1 MASVSRSSLTNEEVP
16 QVRERL
22 FRAIEC
28 SKAEK
33 KGTYGSFLTPQVVE
47 IIHWPELRPKMN
59 LDFIVPTMEPSVE
72 PGPSISQEV
81 PLIED
86 LLSCFLGVSGQFIVP
101 EPLEEPWAV
110 RTFTINNRIDL
121 KLAELAKKCL
131 VMASD
136 FSMVMRFIQDNRKL
150 SVGRVNQALA
160 AAMNNV
166 IRSYKLFI
174 LELEKMHH
182 KSLINLHNLW
192 FSIQPVNHPLQ
203 TLSLL
208 AKHIAVN
215 RLRGADTLNYLLDYT
230 SSLMDMT
237 KEHEICVFLVEQA
250 AAPFMVSV
258 QKWIF
263 NGDIYDPFDEFMIV
277 GNPKVQ
283 LSKKR
288 FPDEYWSKSYQIRK
302 SCTPSFLK
310 LVETTIL
317 NAGKYLNVIKD
328 CLDADWNVK
337 RAAEEELKY
346 TYKGTEFLDAIRR
359 AYSHSSKYLLS
370 LMVDEYSIIERIKSV
385 KRYLLLQQEDFV
397 VQLFDSCEEE
407 LNQPVANLIP
417 TRLAALIDMAV
428 RLPSTLDDEF
438 RDDIIMSLR
447 PNHLMHQV
455 LKLHKKQEYEEYLK
469 QYSESTLTGLQ
480 AFALSVNSTWPVTL
494 VFNVTVISSY
504 QLIFRHLFYCKYIE
518 RLLFRVWQMDKSVR
532 ALPFSQTTCFSKAF
546 ALRHKMMYFIRSMV
560 LYMMEEAVLP
570 NWNDFIQ
577 AVETVESIDSLYDV
591 HWTFLKNCMYDC
603 LLTAPDLIILFQ
615 NLICTCQEFCDFVI
629 SLGSILDLENH
640 AVYTETIEKLDSQ
653 FQEQLISFFNSII
666 ETSSF
671 DANNK
676 LWNILLRCNYNNY
689 FEDFLHIPTAVAT
702 YDDPNTLVI

>member
-1 MASVSRSSLTNEEVP
+1 MASVSRSSVTNEEVP
-16 QVRERL
+16 QVRDRL
-22 FRAIEC
+22 YRAVEEC
-28 SKAEK
+28 LEK
-33 KGTYGSFLTPQVVE
+33 KASLGNFLTPQVVE
-47 IIHWPELRPKMN
+47 IIDWPELRPKMN
-59 LDFIVPTMEPSVE
+59 LDFIVPSMEPSME
-72 PGPSISQEV
+72 PGPLISQDV

-86 LLSCFLGVSGQFIVP
+86 LLSCFLGFSGQFIVP
-101 EPLEEPWAV
+101 EPLEELWAV

-136 FSMVMRFIQDNRKL
+136 FSMVMRFIQENRKL

-174 LELEKMHH
+174 LELEKMHN

-203 TLSLL
+203 ILSHI

-237 KEHEICVFLVEQA
+237 KEYEICVFLVEQA

-288 FPDEYWSKSYQIRK
+288 YPDEYWIKRYQIRK

-417 TRLAALIDMAV
+417 TRLAALVDMAV

-438 RDDIIMSLR
+438 RDDIVMNLR

-455 LKLHKKQEYEEYLK
+455 LKLHKKPEYVEYLK

-570 NWNDFIQ
+570 NWNEFIQ

-591 HWTFLKNCMYDC
+591 HWTFLKKCMNDC

-689 FEDFLHIPTAVAT
+689 FEDFLHIPNNVI
-702 YDDPNTLVI
+702 YDDPNTLVV